1 MSLFQNIFSE
11 LLSSNV
17 KFLVVGGVAVN
28 AYGYRRFTGDLD
40 IIVALD
46 AENLLKLEKVMLDL
60 GYTERVPAKVTD
72 LGDQKKLK
80 IFMEDKGMK
89 AFTFL
94 ANQNLGLDLDII
106 VAESLDFTKYWN
118 DRSEIKL
125 WDFNLPV
132 IGIDDLIAMKKG
144 AGRVRDLEDLEALIK
159 IKNL

>member
-89 AFTFL
+89 AITFL
-94 ANQNLGLDLDII
+94 ANQTLGLDLDII